1 MITAES
7 LFFAI
12 LGTTRAEITPSVLA
26 TEITA
31 ELLFDENLGFD
42 DFRITKDVY
51 PTVAK
56 LLRRS
61 SDSVSRSV
69 ERMTA
74 RLWRCGSPEQL
85 RKNHRAGA
93 AAAASR
99 PGNDPVSGV
108 LSACGAS
115 NLCAAVRNGCS
126 AEPGS
131 ARDDRLA
138 FRADGDVRNVAADGL
153 FHGLYIVA
161 RFLRQVLIAAHA
173 GNVAVPARHGAG
185 RRLCLRQDGG
195 KGKSSVS
202 APFSSYCTHSGTSFL
217 PGQHH
222 PASSARPRSRPGC
235 RQP

>member
-85 RKNHRAGA
+85 RKITGQERKRSCIWRIICVRSVRSLRCGTERM
-93 AAAASR
+93 SR
-99 PGNDPVSGV
+99 RTGI
-108 LSACGAS
+108 SA
-115 NLCAAVRNGCS
+115 
-126 AEPGS
+126 
-131 ARDDRLA
+131 
-138 FRADGDVRNVAADGL
+138 
-153 FHGLYIVA
+153 
-161 RFLRQVLIAAHA
+161 
-173 GNVAVPARHGAG
+173 
-185 RRLCLRQDGG
+185 
-195 KGKSSVS
+195 
-202 APFSSYCTHSGTSFL
+202 
-217 PGQHH
+217 
-222 PASSARPRSRPGC
+222 
-235 RQP
+235 

>member
-69 ERMTA
+69 ERMTPRPA
-74 RLWRCGSPEQL
+74 RETILYLAYYL
-85 RKNHRAGA
+85 RAERPISALRYGTDVPPNRDQRVMI
-93 AAAASR
+93 ASR
-99 PGNDPVSGV
+99 
-108 LSACGAS
+108 
-115 NLCAAVRNGCS
+115 
-126 AEPGS
+126 
-131 ARDDRLA
+131 
-138 FRADGDVRNVAADGL
+138 
-153 FHGLYIVA
+153 
-161 RFLRQVLIAAHA
+161 
-173 GNVAVPARHGAG
+173 
-185 RRLCLRQDGG
+185 
-195 KGKSSVS
+195 S
-202 APFSSYCTHSGTSFL
+202 APTET
-217 PGQHH
+217 
-222 PASSARPRSRPGC
+222 
-235 RQP
+235 

>member
-74 RLWRCGSPEQL
+74 RLWRCEKSPGRSGCCRVPPGKRSCIWRIICVRSVRSL
-85 RKNHRAGA
+85 RCGTERM
-93 AAAASR
+93 SR
-99 PGNDPVSGV
+99 RTGI
-108 LSACGAS
+108 SA
-115 NLCAAVRNGCS
+115 
-126 AEPGS
+126 
-131 ARDDRLA
+131 
-138 FRADGDVRNVAADGL
+138 
-153 FHGLYIVA
+153 
-161 RFLRQVLIAAHA
+161 
-173 GNVAVPARHGAG
+173 
-185 RRLCLRQDGG
+185 
-195 KGKSSVS
+195 
-202 APFSSYCTHSGTSFL
+202 
-217 PGQHH
+217 
-222 PASSARPRSRPGC
+222 
-235 RQP
+235 

>member
-56 LLRRS
+56 LLRRR

-74 RLWRCGSPEQL
+74 RLWRCGSPERLLPRPARETILYLAYYL
-85 RKNHRAGA
+85 RAERPISALRYGMDVLPNRDQRVMI
-93 AAAASR
+93 ASR
-99 PGNDPVSGV
+99 
-108 LSACGAS
+108 
-115 NLCAAVRNGCS
+115 
-126 AEPGS
+126 
-131 ARDDRLA
+131 
-138 FRADGDVRNVAADGL
+138 
-153 FHGLYIVA
+153 
-161 RFLRQVLIAAHA
+161 
-173 GNVAVPARHGAG
+173 
-185 RRLCLRQDGG
+185 
-195 KGKSSVS
+195 S
-202 APFSSYCTHSGTSFL
+202 APTET
-217 PGQHH
+217 
-222 PASSARPRSRPGC
+222 
-235 RQP
+235 

>member
-85 RKNHRAGA
+85 LPRPARETILYLAYYLRAERPISALRYGTDVPPNRDQRVMI
-93 AAAASR
+93 ASR
-99 PGNDPVSGV
+99 
-108 LSACGAS
+108 
-115 NLCAAVRNGCS
+115 
-126 AEPGS
+126 
-131 ARDDRLA
+131 
-138 FRADGDVRNVAADGL
+138 
-153 FHGLYIVA
+153 
-161 RFLRQVLIAAHA
+161 
-173 GNVAVPARHGAG
+173 
-185 RRLCLRQDGG
+185 
-195 KGKSSVS
+195 S
-202 APFSSYCTHSGTSFL
+202 APTET
-217 PGQHH
+217 
-222 PASSARPRSRPGC
+222 
-235 RQP
+235 

>member
-51 PTVAK
+51 PTVAQ
-56 LLRRS
+56 
-61 SDSVSRSV
+61 
-69 ERMTA
+69 A
-74 RLWRCGSPEQL
+74 PAPQL
-85 RKNHRAGA
+85 RFGIPKRRAHDCAPVALRKPGAAAKNHRAGA

-115 NLCAAVRNGCS
+115 DLCARYGTDVRPESGDQRVMIL
-126 AEPGS
+126 P
-131 ARDDRLA
+131 RVPRP
-138 FRADGDVRNVAADGL
+138 DGDVRNVAAMA
-153 FHGLYIVA
+153 F
-161 RFLRQVLIAAHA
+161 
-173 GNVAVPARHGAG
+173 
-185 RRLCLRQDGG
+185 
-195 KGKSSVS
+195 STVS
-202 APFSSYCTHSGTSFL
+202 T
-217 PGQHH
+217 
-222 PASSARPRSRPGC
+222 
-235 RQP
+235 

>member
-85 RKNHRAGA
+85 RKSPGRSGCCRVPPGKRSCIWRIICVRSVRSLRCGTERM
-93 AAAASR
+93 SR
-99 PGNDPVSGV
+99 RTGI
-108 LSACGAS
+108 SA
-115 NLCAAVRNGCS
+115 
-126 AEPGS
+126 
-131 ARDDRLA
+131 
-138 FRADGDVRNVAADGL
+138 
-153 FHGLYIVA
+153 
-161 RFLRQVLIAAHA
+161 
-173 GNVAVPARHGAG
+173 
-185 RRLCLRQDGG
+185 
-195 KGKSSVS
+195 
-202 APFSSYCTHSGTSFL
+202 
-217 PGQHH
+217 
-222 PASSARPRSRPGC
+222 
-235 RQP
+235 

>member
-85 RKNHRAGA
+85 RKITGQ
-93 AAAASR
+93 
-99 PGNDPVSGV
+99 
-108 LSACGAS
+108 
-115 NLCAAVRNGCS
+115 
-126 AEPGS
+126 E
-131 ARDDRLA
+131 RLLP
-138 FRADGDVRNVAADGL
+138 R
-153 FHGLYIVA
+153 
-161 RFLRQVLIAAHA
+161 
-173 GNVAVPARHGAG
+173 PARETIRIWRIICVRSVRSLRCGTERMS
-185 RRLCLRQDGG
+185 RRTG
-195 KGKSSVS
+195 
-202 APFSSYCTHSGTSFL
+202 
-217 PGQHH
+217 
-222 PASSARPRSRPGC
+222 SSA
-235 RQP
+235 

>member
-74 RLWRCGSPEQL
+74 RLWRWRIICVRSVRSLRCGTE
-85 RKNHRAGA
+85 RM
-93 AAAASR
+93 SR
-99 PGNDPVSGV
+99 RTGI
-108 LSACGAS
+108 SA
-115 NLCAAVRNGCS
+115 
-126 AEPGS
+126 
-131 ARDDRLA
+131 
-138 FRADGDVRNVAADGL
+138 
-153 FHGLYIVA
+153 
-161 RFLRQVLIAAHA
+161 
-173 GNVAVPARHGAG
+173 
-185 RRLCLRQDGG
+185 
-195 KGKSSVS
+195 
-202 APFSSYCTHSGTSFL
+202 
-217 PGQHH
+217 
-222 PASSARPRSRPGC
+222 
-235 RQP
+235 

>member
-74 RLWRCGSPEQL
+74 CGAAEARSSCEKSPGRSGCCRVPPGKRSCIWRIICVRSVRSLRCGTE
-85 RKNHRAGA
+85 RM
-93 AAAASR
+93 SR
-99 PGNDPVSGV
+99 RTGI
-108 LSACGAS
+108 SA
-115 NLCAAVRNGCS
+115 
-126 AEPGS
+126 
-131 ARDDRLA
+131 
-138 FRADGDVRNVAADGL
+138 
-153 FHGLYIVA
+153 
-161 RFLRQVLIAAHA
+161 
-173 GNVAVPARHGAG
+173 
-185 RRLCLRQDGG
+185 
-195 KGKSSVS
+195 
-202 APFSSYCTHSGTSFL
+202 
-217 PGQHH
+217 
-222 PASSARPRSRPGC
+222 
-235 RQP
+235 

>member
-74 RLWRCGSPEQL
+74 RLLPRPARETILYLAYYL
-85 RKNHRAGA
+85 RAERPISALRYGMDVLPNRDQRVMI
-93 AAAASR
+93 ASR
-99 PGNDPVSGV
+99 
-108 LSACGAS
+108 
-115 NLCAAVRNGCS
+115 
-126 AEPGS
+126 
-131 ARDDRLA
+131 
-138 FRADGDVRNVAADGL
+138 
-153 FHGLYIVA
+153 
-161 RFLRQVLIAAHA
+161 
-173 GNVAVPARHGAG
+173 
-185 RRLCLRQDGG
+185 
-195 KGKSSVS
+195 S
-202 APFSSYCTHSGTSFL
+202 APTET
-217 PGQHH
+217 
-222 PASSARPRSRPGC
+222 
-235 RQP
+235 

>member
-26 TEITA
+26 TEIT
-31 ELLFDENLGFD
+31 DENLGFD

-85 RKNHRAGA
+85 RKITGQERLLPRPARETILYLAYYLRAERPISALRYGTDVPPNRDQRVMI
-93 AAAASR
+93 ASR
-99 PGNDPVSGV
+99 
-108 LSACGAS
+108 
-115 NLCAAVRNGCS
+115 
-126 AEPGS
+126 
-131 ARDDRLA
+131 
-138 FRADGDVRNVAADGL
+138 
-153 FHGLYIVA
+153 
-161 RFLRQVLIAAHA
+161 
-173 GNVAVPARHGAG
+173 
-185 RRLCLRQDGG
+185 
-195 KGKSSVS
+195 S
-202 APFSSYCTHSGTSFL
+202 APTET
-217 PGQHH
+217 
-222 PASSARPRSRPGC
+222 
-235 RQP
+235 

>member
-56 LLRRS
+56 LLRR
-61 SDSVSRSV
+61 RSV

-85 RKNHRAGA
+85 RKITGQERLLPRPARETILYLAYYLRAERPISALRYGTDVPPNRDQRVMI
-93 AAAASR
+93 ASR
-99 PGNDPVSGV
+99 
-108 LSACGAS
+108 
-115 NLCAAVRNGCS
+115 
-126 AEPGS
+126 
-131 ARDDRLA
+131 
-138 FRADGDVRNVAADGL
+138 
-153 FHGLYIVA
+153 
-161 RFLRQVLIAAHA
+161 
-173 GNVAVPARHGAG
+173 
-185 RRLCLRQDGG
+185 
-195 KGKSSVS
+195 S
-202 APFSSYCTHSGTSFL
+202 APTET
-217 PGQHH
+217 
-222 PASSARPRSRPGC
+222 
-235 RQP
+235 

>member
-12 LGTTRAEITPSVLA
+12 MGTTRAEITPSVLA

-85 RKNHRAGA
+85 RKITGQERLLPRPARETILYLRAERPISALRYGMDVLPNRDQRVMI
-93 AAAASR
+93 ASR
-99 PGNDPVSGV
+99 
-108 LSACGAS
+108 
-115 NLCAAVRNGCS
+115 
-126 AEPGS
+126 
-131 ARDDRLA
+131 
-138 FRADGDVRNVAADGL
+138 
-153 FHGLYIVA
+153 
-161 RFLRQVLIAAHA
+161 
-173 GNVAVPARHGAG
+173 
-185 RRLCLRQDGG
+185 
-195 KGKSSVS
+195 S
-202 APFSSYCTHSGTSFL
+202 APTET
-217 PGQHH
+217 
-222 PASSARPRSRPGC
+222 
-235 RQP
+235 

>member
-12 LGTTRAEITPSVLA
+12 LGMTRAEITPSVLA

-85 RKNHRAGA
+85 RKITGQERLLPRPARETILYLAYYLRAERPISALRYGTDVPPNRDQRVMI
-93 AAAASR
+93 ASR
-99 PGNDPVSGV
+99 
-108 LSACGAS
+108 
-115 NLCAAVRNGCS
+115 
-126 AEPGS
+126 
-131 ARDDRLA
+131 
-138 FRADGDVRNVAADGL
+138 
-153 FHGLYIVA
+153 
-161 RFLRQVLIAAHA
+161 
-173 GNVAVPARHGAG
+173 
-185 RRLCLRQDGG
+185 
-195 KGKSSVS
+195 S
-202 APFSSYCTHSGTSFL
+202 APTET
-217 PGQHH
+217 
-222 PASSARPRSRPGC
+222 
-235 RQP
+235 

>member
-74 RLWRCGSPEQL
+74 PISAL
-85 RKNHRAGA
+85 RYGTDVPPNRDQRVMI
-93 AAAASR
+93 ASR
-99 PGNDPVSGV
+99 
-108 LSACGAS
+108 
-115 NLCAAVRNGCS
+115 
-126 AEPGS
+126 
-131 ARDDRLA
+131 
-138 FRADGDVRNVAADGL
+138 
-153 FHGLYIVA
+153 
-161 RFLRQVLIAAHA
+161 
-173 GNVAVPARHGAG
+173 
-185 RRLCLRQDGG
+185 
-195 KGKSSVS
+195 S
-202 APFSSYCTHSGTSFL
+202 APTET
-217 PGQHH
+217 
-222 PASSARPRSRPGC
+222 
-235 RQP
+235 

>member
-85 RKNHRAGA
+85 RKITG
-93 AAAASR
+93 
-99 PGNDPVSGV
+99 
-108 LSACGAS
+108 
-115 NLCAAVRNGCS
+115 
-126 AEPGS
+126 
-131 ARDDRLA
+131 
-138 FRADGDVRNVAADGL
+138 
-153 FHGLYIVA
+153 
-161 RFLRQVLIAAHA
+161 
-173 GNVAVPARHGAG
+173 
-185 RRLCLRQDGG
+185 
-195 KGKSSVS
+195 
-202 APFSSYCTHSGTSFL
+202 
-217 PGQHH
+217 
-222 PASSARPRSRPGC
+222 
-235 RQP
+235 

>member
-85 RKNHRAGA
+85 RKITGQERLLPPGKRSCIWRNICVRSVRSLRCGTERM
-93 AAAASR
+93 SR
-99 PGNDPVSGV
+99 RTGI
-108 LSACGAS
+108 SA
-115 NLCAAVRNGCS
+115 
-126 AEPGS
+126 
-131 ARDDRLA
+131 
-138 FRADGDVRNVAADGL
+138 
-153 FHGLYIVA
+153 
-161 RFLRQVLIAAHA
+161 
-173 GNVAVPARHGAG
+173 
-185 RRLCLRQDGG
+185 
-195 KGKSSVS
+195 
-202 APFSSYCTHSGTSFL
+202 
-217 PGQHH
+217 
-222 PASSARPRSRPGC
+222 
-235 RQP
+235 

>member
-74 RLWRCGSPEQL
+74 RLWRCGSPERLLPRPARETILYLAYYL
-85 RKNHRAGA
+85 RAERPISALRYGMDVLPNRDQRVMI
-93 AAAASR
+93 ASR
-99 PGNDPVSGV
+99 
-108 LSACGAS
+108 
-115 NLCAAVRNGCS
+115 
-126 AEPGS
+126 
-131 ARDDRLA
+131 
-138 FRADGDVRNVAADGL
+138 
-153 FHGLYIVA
+153 
-161 RFLRQVLIAAHA
+161 
-173 GNVAVPARHGAG
+173 
-185 RRLCLRQDGG
+185 
-195 KGKSSVS
+195 S
-202 APFSSYCTHSGTSFL
+202 APTET
-217 PGQHH
+217 
-222 PASSARPRSRPGC
+222 
-235 RQP
+235 

>member
-74 RLWRCGSPEQL
+74 RLCGCCRVPPGKRSCIWRIICVRSVRSLRCGTEQM
-85 RKNHRAGA
+85 
-93 AAAASR
+93 SR
-99 PGNDPVSGV
+99 RTGI
-108 LSACGAS
+108 SA
-115 NLCAAVRNGCS
+115 
-126 AEPGS
+126 
-131 ARDDRLA
+131 
-138 FRADGDVRNVAADGL
+138 
-153 FHGLYIVA
+153 
-161 RFLRQVLIAAHA
+161 
-173 GNVAVPARHGAG
+173 
-185 RRLCLRQDGG
+185 
-195 KGKSSVS
+195 
-202 APFSSYCTHSGTSFL
+202 
-217 PGQHH
+217 
-222 PASSARPRSRPGC
+222 
-235 RQP
+235 

>member
-74 RLWRCGSPEQL
+74 RLWRCGSPERLLPRPARETILYLAYYL
-85 RKNHRAGA
+85 RAERPISALRYGTDVPPNRDQRVMI
-93 AAAASR
+93 ASR
-99 PGNDPVSGV
+99 
-108 LSACGAS
+108 
-115 NLCAAVRNGCS
+115 
-126 AEPGS
+126 
-131 ARDDRLA
+131 
-138 FRADGDVRNVAADGL
+138 
-153 FHGLYIVA
+153 
-161 RFLRQVLIAAHA
+161 
-173 GNVAVPARHGAG
+173 
-185 RRLCLRQDGG
+185 
-195 KGKSSVS
+195 S
-202 APFSSYCTHSGTSFL
+202 APTET
-217 PGQHH
+217 
-222 PASSARPRSRPGC
+222 
-235 RQP
+235 

>member
-85 RKNHRAGA
+85 RKITGRSGCC
-93 AAAASR
+93 R
-99 PGNDPVSGV
+99 VPPGKRSCIWRIICVRSVQSLRCGTEWMFCRTGI
-108 LSACGAS
+108 SA
-115 NLCAAVRNGCS
+115 
-126 AEPGS
+126 
-131 ARDDRLA
+131 
-138 FRADGDVRNVAADGL
+138 
-153 FHGLYIVA
+153 
-161 RFLRQVLIAAHA
+161 
-173 GNVAVPARHGAG
+173 
-185 RRLCLRQDGG
+185 
-195 KGKSSVS
+195 
-202 APFSSYCTHSGTSFL
+202 
-217 PGQHH
+217 
-222 PASSARPRSRPGC
+222 
-235 RQP
+235 

>member
-85 RKNHRAGA
+85 RKITGQERLLPRPARETILDLRAERPISALRYGTDVPPNRDQRVMI
-93 AAAASR
+93 ASR
-99 PGNDPVSGV
+99 
-108 LSACGAS
+108 
-115 NLCAAVRNGCS
+115 
-126 AEPGS
+126 
-131 ARDDRLA
+131 
-138 FRADGDVRNVAADGL
+138 
-153 FHGLYIVA
+153 
-161 RFLRQVLIAAHA
+161 
-173 GNVAVPARHGAG
+173 
-185 RRLCLRQDGG
+185 
-195 KGKSSVS
+195 S
-202 APFSSYCTHSGTSFL
+202 APTET
-217 PGQHH
+217 
-222 PASSARPRSRPGC
+222 
-235 RQP
+235 

>member
-85 RKNHRAGA
+85 RKITGQ
-93 AAAASR
+93 
-99 PGNDPVSGV
+99 
-108 LSACGAS
+108 
-115 NLCAAVRNGCS
+115 
-126 AEPGS
+126 E
-131 ARDDRLA
+131 RLLP
-138 FRADGDVRNVAADGL
+138 R
-153 FHGLYIVA
+153 
-161 RFLRQVLIAAHA
+161 
-173 GNVAVPARHGAG
+173 PAREKRSCIWRIICVRSVRSLRCGTERMS
-185 RRLCLRQDGG
+185 RRTGI
-195 KGKSSVS
+195 S
-202 APFSSYCTHSGTSFL
+202 A
-217 PGQHH
+217 
-222 PASSARPRSRPGC
+222 
-235 RQP
+235 

>member
-85 RKNHRAGA
+85 RKITGQ
-93 AAAASR
+93 
-99 PGNDPVSGV
+99 
-108 LSACGAS
+108 
-115 NLCAAVRNGCS
+115 
-126 AEPGS
+126 E
-131 ARDDRLA
+131 RLLP
-138 FRADGDVRNVAADGL
+138 R
-153 FHGLYIVA
+153 
-161 RFLRQVLIAAHA
+161 
-173 GNVAVPARHGAG
+173 PARETILYLAYYLY
-185 RRLCLRQDGG
+185 RCLYFHQL
-195 KGKSSVS
+195 SVNYQTVPDTECLS
-202 APFSSYCTHSGTSFL
+202 C
-217 PGQHH
+217 H
-222 PASSARPRSRPGC
+222 PAT
-235 RQP
+235 